1 MTDQTTESG
10 KEVVGSALGELG
22 TTVRAFISAPRALWG
37 LYLPYLIEGIA
48 YFGVLTLL
56 MKYLSENVA
65 LGDIRAGIVV
75 SLFTGGITFAMFFLG
90 EMGDRFGLRR
100 VLLLAITLMAVGR
113 IFITLAGYAS
123 GGSLGSPA
131 FLLTALSLVIVAAGF
146 GMLQPALFS
155 GVKQFADPR
164 SSAVA
169 FGVIYGV
176 NNLGAF
182 IAGFLSPFVRHA
194 SVSAFPP
201 NGINGVFALY
211 TGLTFLS
218 VVVTGLI
225 LTPATVRAAL
235 ARRPENSLREV
246 AAREEK
252 KARVL
257 SAQWFAEHP
266 LRDGRFAFFV
276 FILIP
281 VQTLFAH
288 TWLTMPLYINRA
300 FVPWVSSRF
309 ELFSNLSP
317 LLVFLLAPLVAA
329 LTARKDPLDMI
340 QWGTLV
346 MAVPTF
352 LLVLGPS
359 PWALFA
365 YIVFMTVGESMWQ
378 PRFFHYITEL
388 APPGKTGAYVGI
400 GQFPWFLT
408 KVLTGFYAG
417 WFLKH
422 YCPANGPQHTSQM
435 WLIYACISM
444 VTPVAL
450 LLARGWLRT
459 GSVGMGRRKPET
471 GGV

>member
-1 MTDQTTESG
+1 MNDRTAERAETAFG
-10 KEVVGSALGELG
+10 RALQELG
-22 TTVRAFISAPRALWG
+22 TTVRAFIAAPRALWG

-56 MKYLSENVA
+56 MKYLSENVG

-100 VLLLAITLMAVGR
+100 VLLSAITLMAVGR

-123 GGSLGSPA
+123 GGSFGSPA
-131 FLLTALSLVIVAAGF
+131 FLLTALSLVVVAAGF

-182 IAGFLSPFVRHA
+182 IAGFMSPFVREA
-194 SVSAFPP
+194 SATTFPP

-218 VVVTGLI
+218 VVVTALI
-225 LTPATVRAAL
+225 LSPGTVRAAL
-235 ARRPENSLREV
+235 ANRPENSARE
-246 AAREEK
+246 AASREEK
-252 KARVL
+252 KARVF
-257 SAQWFAEHP
+257 SGQWFAEHP

-288 TWLTMPLYINRA
+288 TWLTLPLYINRA

-309 ELFSNLSP
+309 EFFSNLSP

-359 PWALFA
+359 PWVLFA

-378 PRFFHYITEL
+378 PRFFHFISEM
-388 APPGKTGAYVGI
+388 APPGRTGAYIGI

-417 WFLKH
+417 WFLTH
-422 YCPANGPQHTSQM
+422 YCPAKGPQHTSMM
-435 WLIYACISM
+435 WLIYACIAMIS
-444 VTPVAL
+444 PIAL
-450 LLARGWLRT
+450 LLARRWLRT
-459 GSVGMGRRKPET
+459 GSVGIGRRKPET
-471 GGV
+471 GDS